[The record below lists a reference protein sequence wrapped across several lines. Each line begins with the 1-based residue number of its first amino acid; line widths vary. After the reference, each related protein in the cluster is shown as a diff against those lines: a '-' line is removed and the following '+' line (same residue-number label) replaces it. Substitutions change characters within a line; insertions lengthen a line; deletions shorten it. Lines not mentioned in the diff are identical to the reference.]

1 MAVMQVDRI
10 GDGLWRWTAPHPD
23 WHDDP
28 TSPYGGWDR
37 DVACVYHEAPDG
49 IVLIDPLVPA
59 GEEAE
64 RFWHHLDQ
72 DVERVGRPPTV
83 VVSVEWHGRSADAVR
98 DRYPGARVL
107 GVSRAASCRLDDLL
121 EDGQLLPGGCR
132 VTVTDAPGAGQMA
145 IVQCACHGL
154 LWLSDLVI
162 GDGAG
167 GLRRPPAAWFDDPG
181 ARYWMEHGLP
191 LLVPHLMELPIQHL
205 VPAHGPVV
213 SVDARATLQRAL
225 DAPLA

>member
-1 MAVMQVDRI
+1 MQVDRI

-23 WHDDP
+23 RHDDP

-132 VTVTDAPGAGQMA
+132 VTVTDAPGAGRMA

>member
-1 MAVMQVDRI
+1 MQVDRI

-132 VTVTDAPGAGQMA
+132 VTVTDAPGTGRMA

>member
-1 MAVMQVDRI
+1 MQVDRI

-132 VTVTDAPGAGQMA
+132 VTVTDAPGAGRMA